1 MDLDNMRKITNRT
14 KDIKI
19 SQTAMGWEYFRP
31 KAVNRS

>member
-1 MDLDNMRKITNRT
+1 MDLVIIRKNTNKT
-14 KDIKI
+14 KEIRI